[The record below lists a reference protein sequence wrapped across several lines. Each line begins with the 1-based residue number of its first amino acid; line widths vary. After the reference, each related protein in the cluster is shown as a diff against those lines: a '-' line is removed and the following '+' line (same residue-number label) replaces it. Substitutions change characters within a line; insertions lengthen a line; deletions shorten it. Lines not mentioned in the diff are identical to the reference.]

1 MRNRAVLL
9 VDDEFAIVELVGDE
23 LSDLGYDVVTARTG
37 AEAIAQLSGGKAFDF
52 VVSDVSMPEGV
63 SGVDVARRA
72 RELQPGAR
80 VILSS
85 GRTRAQLPDLPDDAD
100 FLAKPYRL
108 AQLLQLLEPA

>member
-1 MRNRAVLL
+1 MRNPAVLL

-23 LSDLGYDVVTARTG
+23 LSDMGYEVVTARSG
-37 AEAIAQLSGGKAFDF
+37 AEALDHMATGKTFDF
-52 VVSDVSMPEGV
+52 IVSDVSMPEGV

-72 RELQPGAR
+72 RELQPQAR

-85 GRTRAQLPDLPDDAD
+85 GRTRAQLPEIPDDAR

-108 AQLLQLLEPA
+108 AQLLELLAPA